1 MRYLSDIRASI
12 VVTLVAIPL
21 CLGIA
26 MASGAPLTAG
36 IITGV
41 IGGILT
47 GLLSGSPLSVSGP
60 AAGLVVLVAMGIGK
74 VGGYQNFL
82 MSVVLA
88 GGFQVLFS
96 ALRGG
101 VISYLIP
108 GSVITGMLVAIGI
121 IITLKQFPHLMGVD
135 SDFFSYD
142 KMKLLLP
149 LDSMSDLAKHL
160 EMGAVAVS
168 LSSILLYF
176 AWDKFTKKT
185 KLNFLKFLSAPL
197 ITVAWGITLN
207 SFLLPDSLKL
217 GAAHTLNLPFT
228 GGFDSVLAMI
238 TAPNWIAVFKPEV
251 WQVAFTIALIASL
264 ETLLSLDAVDKLDP
278 QKRVSKRNQELFA
291 QGIGNMTAGA
301 LGGLPMTAVI
311 VRSSA
316 NVNAGGQTKLS
327 TIFHGFLILA
337 AVCFIPNLMNMIPFA
352 SLATILLMT
361 GLKLANGDIF
371 KQQNRLGVKNMVP
384 FYVTIASILFFD
396 LLVGIFTGLVVGI
409 VWNVIQTNKETF
421 HFDQEDDFY
430 MLRFKKDVSFIAK
443 PQLSKVLYNQIKSD
457 SKLVISCDQGIDLDH
472 DIVEMIENYYAYAEK
487 KKIEV
492 VVDTNPLS
500 KSKFFREERTRGM
513 VC

>member
-26 MASGAPLTAG
+26 LASGAPLTAG

-41 IGGILT
+41 VGGILT

-60 AAGLVVLVAMGIGK
+60 AAGLVVIVAMGISK

-88 GGFQVLFS
+88 GGFQIVFS

-108 GSVITGMLVAIGI
+108 SSVITGMLVAIGI

-135 SDFFSYD
+135 VDFFSYD
-142 KMKLLLP
+142 KLKLLLP
-149 LDSMSDLAKHL
+149 IENISDLIQHF
-160 EMGAVAVS
+160 EMGAVYVS
-168 LSSILLYF
+168 ASSILLYF
-176 AWDKFTKKT
+176 AWDKFTKKSNI
-185 KLNFLKFLSAPL
+185 NFLKFISAPL

-207 SFLLPDSLKL
+207 SLLLPDAIKL

-228 GGFDSVLAMI
+228 GGIESVLSMV
-238 TAPNWIAVFKPEV
+238 TTPNWIAFFKPEV
-251 WQVAFTIALIASL
+251 WQVAFTIAVIASL

-291 QGIGNMTAGA
+291 QGVGNMTSGV

-337 AVCFIPNLMNMIPFA
+337 AVCLIPNVMNMIPFA

-361 GLKLANGDIF
+361 GLKLANIEVF
-371 KQQNRLGVKNMVP
+371 KQQNRLGKKSMVP
-384 FYVTIASILFFD
+384 FYITIGAILMFD
-396 LLVGIFTGLVVGI
+396 LLVGIFTGLLVGI
-409 VWNVIQTNKETF
+409 VWNVIQTNKEIF
-421 HFDQEDDFY
+421 HFDKEDDFY
-430 MLRFKKDVSFIAK
+430 LLRFKKDVSFFAK
-443 PQLSKVLYNQIKSD
+443 PQLSKLLYNQIRSD

-472 DIVEMIENYYAYAEK
+472 DIIEMFENYYAYAEK
-487 KKIEV
+487 NKIEV
-492 VVDTNPLS
+492 VINANPLS
-500 KSKFFREERTRGM
+500 KSKFFRQERSGSMT
-513 VC
+513 C